1 MTAED
6 NDRFVVDFQSMSIVY
21 DGGFSVPIV
30 GMIDR
35 FGEETDDADEAD
47 LLLIRVPPEGIVLTM
62 LMDDLEETIVRLGT
76 A

>member
-62 LMDDLEETIVRLGT
+62 LMDDLEETIVRSGT